1 MGVKTDLGRKP
12 KVGCDL
18 RNLTLKKGKGTGFKR
33 RKALSPSKVM
43 DLAVGPTALCELS
56 QSATRREQVE
66 RAEKTE
72 LVASLN
78 TVFKNAA
85 VVVVAHNKGLT
96 VNQVNDLRN
105 KMAQA
110 GATVKVAKNSLAK
123 LALVGTDASGLK
135 NLFTGPTMLAYAN
148 DPVAAPKVAA
158 DFAKGNE
165 KFVLL
170 GGSLG
175 TTTLD
180 ANGVKALASLPSLN
194 ELRAKLVGM
203 IQTPATRIAG
213 VVAAPAGQLARVLN
227 AYATKDQAA

>member
-1 MGVKTDLGRKP
+1 M
-12 KVGCDL
+12 
-18 RNLTLKKGKGTGFKR
+18 
-33 RKALSPSKVM
+33 
-43 DLAVGPTALCELS
+43 
-56 QSATRREQVE
+56 E

-78 TVFKNAA
+78 TVFKNAG

-105 KMAQA
+105 KMSQA

-123 LALVGTDASGLK
+123 LALVGTNAAGMS
-135 NLFTGPTMLAYAN
+135 NLFTGPTMLAYAD

-158 DFAKGNE
+158 DFAKTNE

-203 IQTPATRIAG
+203 IQTPASRIAS

-227 AYATKDQAA
+227 AYATKDKAA